1 MNHKKNSSWDLI
13 ITPHR
18 GVFEFRLQE
27 IWKYRDLLSIYI
39 RRDIVTQ
46 YKQTILGPL
55 WIIIPPLLTTLVFTI
70 IFGQVAQISTDGI
83 PSVLFYM
90 AGIINWN
97 YFSTA
102 LTSTSNSLA
111 GNSGIF
117 SKVYFPRI
125 LVPLS
130 TLFSSLL
137 RYVIQFIL
145 FLCIALYFYLNDMAK
160 FSLQIETIWIL
171 PFLILIMAILGL
183 GFGLIF
189 SALTAKYRDIRF
201 LISFG
206 VRLFMYSSTVIF
218 PMSAVP
224 DAYRNFIFFNPMS
237 PIIETFRSIFFN
249 TGVISMSS
257 LGYSVLT
264 ALIVLFL
271 GVIIFNKVE
280 QNFVDNA

>member
-1 MNHKKNSSWDLI
+1 LNHKKNSTWDLI

-18 GVFEFRLQE
+18 GLFEFRFQE
-27 IWKYRDLLSIYI
+27 IWNYRDLLSIYI
-39 RRDIVTQ
+39 HRDIVTQ
-46 YKQTILGPL
+46 YKQTILGPI
-55 WIIIPPLLTTLVFTI
+55 WIIIPPLLTTFVFTV
-70 IFGQVAQISTDGI
+70 IFGQIAQISTDGI

-97 YFSTA
+97 YFSNA
-102 LTSTSNSLA
+102 LISTSNSLA
-111 GNSGIF
+111 GNAGIF
-117 SKVYFPRI
+117 GKVYFPRV

-130 TLFSSLL
+130 TLISSLL
-137 RYVIQFIL
+137 RYAIQFIL
-145 FLCIALYFYLNDMAK
+145 FLGIAVYFYLNGIAQ
-160 FSLQIETIWIL
+160 FSLKIDLLWML

-206 VRLFMYSSTVIF
+206 VRLAMYTSTVIF
-218 PMSAVP
+218 PLSAVP
-224 DAYRNFIFFNPMS
+224 EAYKHFILFNPMS

-249 TGVISMSS
+249 SGAISYSS
-257 LGYSVLT
+257 LGFSVAV
-264 ALIVLFL
+264 ALLVLFS
-271 GVIIFNKVE
+271 GMIIFNKVE